1 LDSLYG
7 SPQTIPA
14 PPDGYPIDYFI
25 AVYYPNCNGNTLTV
39 SILDGL
45 DNEIASQNTDYGFT
59 SEGGYIIMYPESFDY
74 GTYRIVFTISNDC
87 SSSTGDA
94 QPLVCFL
101 AGTPVSMADGTTK
114 PIETVVVGD
123 RVVGAFG
130 EINTV
135 TGTQTPLLG
144 LCTISNINGEHK
156 TTSHHP
162 HITPDHKFGCVRP
175 NVVNSLAYGKYHMV
189 KGANG
194 VIEKRLMKGVKPERV
209 VKLEVGMTLQTVTGP
224 RAVTSIE
231 RVPMPPST
239 PVYHLATSGS
249 HTYVVDGYA
258 VAGWANE
265 EDFDY
270 DTWTSKV

>member
-1 LDSLYG
+1 
-7 SPQTIPA
+7 
-14 PPDGYPIDYFI
+14 
-25 AVYYPNCNGNTLTV
+25 
-39 SILDGL
+39 
-45 DNEIASQNTDYGFT
+45 
-59 SEGGYIIMYPESFDY
+59 
-74 GTYRIVFTISNDC
+74 
-87 SSSTGDA
+87 
-94 QPLVCFL
+94 
-101 AGTPVSMADGTTK
+101 MADGTTK
-114 PIETVVVGD
+114 PIETVEVGD

-144 LCTISNINGEHK
+144 FSTISNINGEHK

-162 HITPDHKFGCVRP
+162 HISPDHNFCCVRP

-231 RVPMPPST
+231 HVPMPPST
-239 PVYHLATSGS
+239 PVYHLATNGS